1 MDVRVEARP
10 LTAGAVMVE
19 SKAVVESISNIVII
33 APTVSRFSLAPVIS
47 VGGTS
52 ISSIDPGAFKKES
65 MAVA

>member
-19 SKAVVESISNIVII
+19 SKTVVELVSDVVII

-47 VGGTS
+47 VGGKS
-52 ISSIDPGAFKKES
+52 ISSINPEFSIGGIRA
-65 MAVA
+65 AV

>member
-1 MDVRVEARP
+1 MDVRVEAGP

-19 SKAVVESISNIVII
+19 SKTVVELVSNVVII

-47 VGGTS
+47 IGGNS
-52 ISSIDPGAFKKES
+52 ISSINPEFSKRRT

>member
-1 MDVRVEARP
+1 MDVRVEAGP
-10 LTAGAVMVE
+10 LTAAAVMVE
-19 SKAVVESISNIVII
+19 SKAVVELTSNIVII

-52 ISSIDPGAFKKES
+52 ISSINPEFLKRRT